1 MRTKNIII
9 YVIVCLIIIAGV
21 WVWDAKGFH
30 KELQY
35 TSRYEIFLS
44 THTEIKTSD
53 VEEITNQVLGKA
65 RHIVQKTEVFGN
77 AVTIVSE
84 EMSEEQRNKI
94 VEEFNKKY
102 EDSELTSDDI
112 EIIYIPSTRIK
123 DVIKHYILPG
133 IIATLIVLVYSIIRF
148 KSLGWKEVLLKIL
161 LVPAVAELL
170 LFSLIAITRIPFG
183 RVTLAIGIGLYVTVI
198 LLLTCIFENQN
209 NKNKEENNI

>member
-161 LVPAVAELL
+161 IVPAVAELL

-183 RVTLAIGIGLYVTVI
+183 RLTIAIGIGLYIATI
-198 LLLTCIFENQN
+198 LLLTCIFENK
-209 NKNKEENNI
+209 KNKDIKE

>member
-183 RVTLAIGIGLYVTVI
+183 RLTIAIGIGLYIATI
-198 LLLTCIFENQN
+198 LLLTCIFENK
-209 NKNKEENNI
+209 KNKDIKE

>member
-35 TSRYEIFLS
+35 TSSYEIFLS

-183 RVTLAIGIGLYVTVI
+183 RLTIAIGIGLYIATI
-198 LLLTCIFENQN
+198 LLLTCIFENK
-209 NKNKEENNI
+209 KNKDIKE